1 MRTLALTLALW
12 TGCVS
17 SDPRDEAVDYVA
29 TSAVA
34 VGGDVVVAIER
45 RVAFQ
50 PTEIDLTRVHDG
62 VASPLSPALRGDAAT
77 RDADQAQLA
86 AIDDRLYLS
95 FYSDRGF
102 HGAPLGADDAVDP
115 ATIID
120 LGFTPAVSRIGD
132 RFAAVSFPDHGFSIF
147 LPVDTFHAT
156 FVTRHGHRDG
166 DLDVAR
172 LATPLG
178 TEGLPPRIAGNA
190 RMLALPY
197 LVNTFT
203 GLDLY
208 VARVDATG
216 ALLDAALPIVV
227 TDGHSESGDARLTVT
242 GDGGVVV
249 VYELVTDGKA
259 SLHATRIEP
268 GAAAAKTDQVI
279 DLAREPSFLIASG
292 DRILAVSAPVKPGEI
307 DPTFETFD
315 AQILDDHGRP
325 LGGPVTVTTGD
336 RSALVIATAT
346 GFAVVHSGGSLDT
359 TLTPLDRD
367 GTPGDSVTL
376 ATDHPQPL
384 PKADPGGCS
393 SGGSAGSGLL
403 VFMLVIGWRA
413 RSARRTD
420 RRIASTCSS

>member
-17 SDPRDEAVDYVA
+17 SDPGDEAVEYVA
-29 TSAVA
+29 TWAVA

-156 FVTRHGHRDG
+156 FVTRDGHHDG

-172 LATPLG
+172 LATPLC
-178 TEGLPPRIAGNA
+178 TEGVPPRIAGNA

-227 TDGHSESGDARLTVT
+227 TDGHSESGDARLAVT

-292 DRILAVSAPVKPGEI
+292 DRSP
-307 DPTFETFD
+307 
-315 AQILDDHGRP
+315 
-325 LGGPVTVTTGD
+325 
-336 RSALVIATAT
+336 LVIATAT